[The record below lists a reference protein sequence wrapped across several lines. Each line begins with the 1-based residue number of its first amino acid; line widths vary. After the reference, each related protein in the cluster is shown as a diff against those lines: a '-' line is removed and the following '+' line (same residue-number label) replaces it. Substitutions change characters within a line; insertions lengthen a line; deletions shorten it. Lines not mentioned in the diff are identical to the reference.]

1 MRLGSLRRSLG
12 SVAIA
17 LMAAP
22 LLLFETPNV
31 AAFSDQSGAP
41 PTAASNQAA
50 AQSDASSLLGKLS
63 LPSDATQSS
72 TEPVGDGGALARPAV
87 YQVTSDLVDDSAW
100 WVASE
105 SPAEIL
111 SYVEAN
117 PPSGSKLGESGGGS
131 SPNGTPLSFDVFG
144 WPPVAGVLSSRWLV
158 ITAVALSDGQTGV
171 RADAEDVW
179 IAPRP
184 ASEQVPSGVRLVTV
198 TVRQFDGPLSLPLIV
213 GSEAKVT
220 RIIDLADT
228 LPAAQPGVEAC
239 PADFGPIV
247 QLAFLSAPG
256 TQPLASLSA
265 DSSGCGSVGFSIAGV
280 SQPALADGGSVIDE
294 LNTLAVIPVC
304 AAAQLHAAASIP
316 SSEPSGISAILS
328 FRNRSRKACVLS
340 GYPRLR
346 LRGKHGNALPNV
358 IKDDVAGAGAT
369 PKVTLAPNAS
379 ALAAINRQPA
389 SSTCKRRRAWTVLIL
404 LRHVNRRIIVPVGSA
419 KHPFSPCGLSV
430 GYLAPSP

>member
-1 MRLGSLRRSLG
+1 
-12 SVAIA
+12 
-17 LMAAP
+17 
-22 LLLFETPNV
+22 
-31 AAFSDQSGAP
+31 
-41 PTAASNQAA
+41 
-50 AQSDASSLLGKLS
+50 
-63 LPSDATQSS
+63 
-72 TEPVGDGGALARPAV
+72 
-87 YQVTSDLVDDSAW
+87 
-100 WVASE
+100 
-105 SPAEIL
+105 
-111 SYVEAN
+111 
-117 PPSGSKLGESGGGS
+117 
-131 SPNGTPLSFDVFG
+131 LSFDVFG

-213 GSEAKVT
+213 GSEAKVK
-220 RIIDLADT
+220 RIIDLADA

-328 FRNRSRKACVLS
+328 FRNRSRNACVLS

-346 LRGKHGNALPNV
+346 LRGKHGNALPTV
-358 IKDDVAGAGAT
+358 IKDDVAGAGVV

-379 ALAAINRQPA
+379 ALVAVNWQPA
-389 SSTCKRRRAWTVLIL
+389 SSACKRRRAWTVLIL
-404 LRHVNRRIIVPVGSA
+404 LRHVHRPIIVPVGSA